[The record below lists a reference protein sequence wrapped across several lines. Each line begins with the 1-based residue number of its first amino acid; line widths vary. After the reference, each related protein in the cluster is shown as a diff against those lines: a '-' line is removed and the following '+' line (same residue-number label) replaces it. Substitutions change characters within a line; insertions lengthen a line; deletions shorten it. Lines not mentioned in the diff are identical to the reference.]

1 MEVKESDTEGLLS
14 YKKWQDTFMALYIC
28 ACHSWLACLMIRCS
42 LIGFFLFF
50 VDSGNLAPSESK
62 AKAMKGIRIRQTS
75 DSDGQ

>member
-1 MEVKESDTEGLLS
+1 VEVKESDTEGLLS

-28 ACHSWLACLMIRCS
+28 ACHSWLACLMLFINR
-42 LIGFFLFF
+42 FLSFF

>member
-1 MEVKESDTEGLLS
+1 MARHIYGIVYLCMP
-14 YKKWQDTFMALYIC
+14 FMA
-28 ACHSWLACLMIRCS
+28 S
-42 LIGFFLFF
+42 LSDDSLFINRFLSFF